1 MCRVLEVP
9 VGCIGVRVGA
19 GITLG
24 LSEEDTRDYYS
35 CHRSSSDKEQLLSAV
50 MAHPQIHVIF

>member
-1 MCRVLEVP
+1 MCSVLEVP
-9 VGCIGVRVGA
+9 VVCIGVGVGA

-24 LSEEDTRDYYS
+24 LNGEDTRDNYS